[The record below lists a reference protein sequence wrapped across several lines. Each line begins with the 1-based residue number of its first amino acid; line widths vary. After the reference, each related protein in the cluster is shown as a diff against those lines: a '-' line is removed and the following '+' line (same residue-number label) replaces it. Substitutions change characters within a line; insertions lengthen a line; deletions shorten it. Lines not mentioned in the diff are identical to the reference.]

1 VKVTETQIRR
11 FCDDYGLSPRQTKV
25 FRSFA
30 KGVLCDSDICRR
42 FRMTRGTVN
51 THFARICRK
60 TQTGSRIHLLYLF
73 FSGTR
78 RS

>member
-25 FRSFA
+25 FRIFA
-30 KGVLCDSDICRR
+30 KGALSDSDICRR
-42 FRMTRGTVN
+42 LRMKRGTVN
-51 THFARICRK
+51 THFARICEK

-73 FSGTR
+73 FSQTR